1 VKCFGNTVKSIE
13 ISTTSGIPRI
23 KAKMSGLKSTR
34 RMPTRVTIAGRMG
47 GFAAPRR
54 QRPIKERQRVRSSAT
69 TSSTASTRRVDW
81 MKKKYVVKQR
91 KMVNQQENI
100 RSKVTIHPRVQIRTK
115 RQTSGSPEN
124 PPAAPVKKR
133 RISVISNNITKRMMI
148 QVERT
153 PSVVSNL
160 HIPSKYAQ
168 LEHVPKRNVVRRS
181 DMKRFTINQSVERSS
196 QATNHDIPHSK
207 VTTKKVYN
215 EKHVFTKV
223 RKPSSR
229 AQAKRK
235 PKVRGRPTTSLTV
248 KAPDAEEDNSSVYSY
263 SSDDS
268 VSEDENRRSKKNL
281 GPVMKST
288 TVTRGGH
295 IMLRNLPKEINARML
310 MMELFRDDGDV
321 INAIV
326 HSDDKGVQLG
336 TGEVV
341 FAKRKEAHYAI
352 VRHCGSVWRGK
363 KIKMTMIGQMIEQP
377 VAKIMSRRER
387 RRKAI
392 RKKRNE
398 SSRSAKGWDVVA
410 PPVQNEMSVNQLPVE
425 EKVDLL
431 GVVEEPGGDEEGHSM
446 LMPIDEPYQEETIN
460 QEIEHQDDTL
470 SKAMD
475 RNGLV
480 VDAGTQFSNRVDH
493 KPSEASLKRK
503 KQFEY
508 IPAGKEDNTGY
519 HVTLKNM
526 QQYTYLNELTDSDEG
541 DQHFLRSS

>member
-1 VKCFGNTVKSIE
+1 VKCFGTTVISIK
-13 ISTTSGIPRI
+13 ILTNSGLLRI

-34 RMPTRVTIAGRMG
+34 RMPTRVTITGRMG

-54 QRPIKERQRVRSSAT
+54 QRPLKERQRVRSLT
-69 TSSTASTRRVDW
+69 TPSFTASTRRVDW
-81 MKKKYVVKQR
+81 MKRKYVVKQR
-91 KMVNQQENI
+91 KSVNQQKSIGSNL
-100 RSKVTIHPRVQIRTK
+100 TIHPRVQIRTK

-124 PPAAPVKKR
+124 PPAVPVKKR
-133 RISVISNNITKRMMI
+133 RISVISNNTTKKMMI

-160 HIPSKYAQ
+160 NIPSMYAQ

-181 DMKRFTINQSVERSS
+181 DMKQFTINQSVKRSS
-196 QATNHDIPHSK
+196 LATNHAIASSK
-207 VTTKKVYN
+207 VNTKKVYN
-215 EKHVFTKV
+215 EKHIFTKA

-229 AQAKRK
+229 AQAKRR
-235 PKVRGRPTTSLTV
+235 PKMRGRPTTSLTV
-248 KAPDAEEDNSSVYSY
+248 KAPDVEEDNSSVYSY

-392 RKKRNE
+392 RKKRKE

-480 VDAGTQFSNRVDH
+480 ADAGTQFSNRAD
-493 KPSEASLKRK
+493 LKRK
-503 KQFEY
+503 PQFEY